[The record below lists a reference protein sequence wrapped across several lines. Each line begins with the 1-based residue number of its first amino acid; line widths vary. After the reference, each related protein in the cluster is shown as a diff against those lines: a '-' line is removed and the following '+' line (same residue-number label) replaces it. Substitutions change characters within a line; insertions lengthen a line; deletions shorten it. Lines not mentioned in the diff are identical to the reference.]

1 MPMNEN
7 STPNQKPVKKVKK
20 FYAQP
25 SENSIAFLMNFARNY
40 IPEKTKLLY
49 N

>member
-7 STPNQKPVKKVKK
+7 STPDQKPDKKVKK

-25 SENSIAFLMNFARNY
+25 SERSIAFLMNFARNY
-40 IPEKTKLLY
+40 VPEKTKLLF